1 MNNRELKKQIKKIS
15 NVELN
20 NNNEVIIDD
29 YTKKEYKSYK
39 NRLTRLENKYDI
51 DLTKYK
57 DKLNKEYSNLKQATK
72 KFNKENPMYRDLDDI
87 EEFNYKFND
96 IKELIRDIDPSSKSK
111 PFKKDTEEL
120 LKLTQKDNYDISD
133 DEIDMVKQ
141 YTDLSEDEITEYLYP
156 ASQDEKSY
164 YEDILKPYLDDD
176 MSYEQA
182 KSLADY
188 EWSENT
194 KSNVIDDINDKLP
207 DRIKNKLDITL
218 KMRLINLGE

>member
-20 NNNEVIIDD
+20 NNNEVIIDVF
-29 YTKKEYKSYK
+29 TKKEYKSYK
-39 NRLTRLENKYDI
+39 NRLNRLENKYDI

-96 IKELIRDIDPSSKSK
+96 IKELIRDIDPSSKSNS
-111 PFKKDTEEL
+111 FKKETEDL
-120 LKLTQKDNYDISD
+120 LKLTQKDNYDISN

-141 YTDLSEDEITEYLYP
+141 YTDLSEDEITKYLYP
-156 ASQDEKSY
+156 TSQDEKSY
-164 YEDILKPYLDDD
+164 YDDILKPYLDDG

-182 KSLADY
+182 KSLADF

-194 KSNVIDDINDKLP
+194 KSNVSDDINDKLP

>member
-111 PFKKDTEEL
+111 PFKKDAEDL
-120 LKLTQKDNYDISD
+120 LKLSQEDNYDISD
-133 DEIDMVKQ
+133 VEIDMVKQ
-141 YTDLSEDEITEYLYP
+141 YTDLSVDEIEEYLYP
-156 ASQDEKSY
+156 SSRDEKSY
-164 YEDILKPYLDDD
+164 YDDMLKPYLDDG

-182 KSLADY
+182 KSLADF
-188 EWSENT
+188 EWAEYT
-194 KSNVIDDINDKLP
+194 KSKVIDDINDKLP